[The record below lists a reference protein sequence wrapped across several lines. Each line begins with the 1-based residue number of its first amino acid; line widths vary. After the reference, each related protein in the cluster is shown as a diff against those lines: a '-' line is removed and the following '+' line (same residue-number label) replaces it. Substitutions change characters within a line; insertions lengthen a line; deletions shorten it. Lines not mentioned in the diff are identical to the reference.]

1 MLSVKVI
8 QRRRLAKRF
17 LRVPYVPSNDA
28 QVTFET
34 NFCARNPPPRK
45 RWPSCNRA
53 AMPGAY
59 RTPRCEMCATFK
71 CEILY
76 DPSNFKLLFFLPRQ
90 RRPTF
95 RCCQR
100 TAVVQTSL
108 DSLQEDLGTHGWQQ
122 DGKYAAQG
130 IPITGFTN
138 APCYKQTVLDSRLLL
153 SRHTW
158 IDLDLRR
165 RY

>member
-17 LRVPYVPSNDA
+17 LRVPYVSSNDA

-53 AMPGAY
+53 VMPGAY

-71 CEILY
+71 CEICTTLQI
-76 DPSNFKLLFFLPRQ
+76 SNYYFFFPASADRHFDAVSVRRWSRQAWTVFKRILARTVGSRMANMLRKVSQLRVSPT
-90 RRPTF
+90 RPATNKRF
-95 RCCQR
+95 WIRDYCS
-100 TAVVQTSL
+100 A
-108 DSLQEDLGTHGWQQ
+108 GIHG
-122 DGKYAAQG
+122 
-130 IPITGFTN
+130 
-138 APCYKQTVLDSRLLL
+138 
-153 SRHTW
+153 
-158 IDLDLRR
+158 
-165 RY
+165 